1 MHGLAA
7 SLLFSTCGADS
18 AVVDWTT
25 FQKEITVGGDQCVYS
40 TNGEVSYEGTLE
52 YKDDDYPPSG
62 KWHRNCYSFLGN
74 DWHYYTFSIETEG
87 CGARQDFKYRFPP
100 WDDTTKCSDEE
111 SRRNQTRTMEESCA
125 SEARGCPDGTAG
137 TPKKTATVAAAAD
150 TTRLPLNVDGA
161 GQTQTGTS
169 GTGLSIGDRV
179 EVTWRGKGHTAIVA
193 QVYPETNAV
202 DVVYE
207 ADGSVG
213 RYLTAELYGLKLL
226 TAAAV
231 AAADGA
237 GNGGT
242 DPNAVENGP
251 NDDADNGSTGNS
263 TNSKKIGGGLIATI
277 VMLVVILPGCACA
290 WWMHKQKAGGNGRCK
305 NTALVGGSERYCRD
319 HTCSIPGCANS
330 KSSKLTYCPDHLNT
344 KGRLRSSS
352 AGTKQAAL
360 KGSSDDGGP
369 YDRQRGASYTVAAV
383 EAPRP
388 RSRSSGGGAKEGG
401 DASGRVQKG
410 GGALHKGGKNDEGKH
425 KVSVYN
431 GFEED
436 NEEEDC

>member
-1 MHGLAA
+1 M
-7 SLLFSTCGADS
+7 
-18 AVVDWTT
+18 
-25 FQKEITVGGDQCVYS
+25 
-40 TNGEVSYEGTLE
+40 
-52 YKDDDYPPSG
+52 
-62 KWHRNCYSFLGN
+62 
-74 DWHYYTFSIETEG
+74 
-87 CGARQDFKYRFPP
+87 
-100 WDDTTKCSDEE
+100 
-111 SRRNQTRTMEESCA
+111 
-125 SEARGCPDGTAG
+125 
-137 TPKKTATVAAAAD
+137 
-150 TTRLPLNVDGA
+150 
-161 GQTQTGTS
+161 
-169 GTGLSIGDRV
+169 
-179 EVTWRGKGHTAIVA
+179 
-193 QVYPETNAV
+193 
-202 DVVYE
+202 
-207 ADGSVG
+207 
-213 RYLTAELYGLKLL
+213 TAELYGLKLI

-231 AAADGA
+231 VAAGGA

-242 DPNAVENGP
+242 DPNAVENGL
-251 NDDADNGSTGNS
+251 NDDADDGSTGNS

-290 WWMHKQKAGGNGRCK
+290 WWMHKQKAGGNGNGNEGGGGGGGGGGSRNQHQNQTNQPNHVTNPAYTKNYLGSGNSNSNSNINSNSTAASQCLLKTSKGRCK
-305 NTALVGGSERYCRD
+305 NTALVGSERYCRD

-410 GGALHKGGKNDEGKH
+410 GGALHKGGKNVNVEGKH